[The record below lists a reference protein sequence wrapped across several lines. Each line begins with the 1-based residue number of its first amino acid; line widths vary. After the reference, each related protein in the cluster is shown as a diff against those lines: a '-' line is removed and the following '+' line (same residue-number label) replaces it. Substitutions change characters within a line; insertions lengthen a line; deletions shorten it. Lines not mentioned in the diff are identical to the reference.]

1 MTIMHIVVSNL
12 TAVMLAAHAL
22 LGCCWHHGH
31 GSEQMGSPVA
41 VLASSG
47 HCEAGDAH
55 GPSLAQH
62 DCGTQHG
69 ERPNCQGSPCMFIG
83 PATQNISPSAVCAL
97 QPLVATLPPASL
109 SAGGAAI
116 ERSLLA
122 AGALLP
128 PVRLHLAHQVLLI

>member
-12 TAVMLAAHAL
+12 TAVMLAAHTL

-31 GSEQMGSPVA
+31 RSEPMCSAVA
-41 VLASSG
+41 SAASSG

-55 GPSLAQH
+55 GPSPVQH

-69 ERPNCQGSPCMFIG
+69 GRHDCQGSPCMFIG
-83 PATQNISPSAVCAL
+83 PTTQSISPSAVCTL

-122 AGALLP
+122 TGALLP